1 MTRIKAGKQFEYR
14 LQRLFFYEGCFT
26 RIGVDFYL
34 EDSNHRVTDVDVLAL
49 SFGAA
54 LRPSLLIGECKTSA
68 SGSEEMDRLL
78 WLKGM
83 VQFLDA
89 STGFLA
95 KTTLLPHIKDFARR
109 LDLLAFDDKRIA
121 QREMDLGISNQWMG
135 SHNISFMENL
145 AGKVGALAKAHPE
158 VRRLN
163 WFLSANFW
171 WQDNFERFK
180 RTCTALQKIGEL
192 HRRAE
197 KEEHQFVIKSL
208 YLEAII
214 LLTVSFLYL
223 AHSAIELTSQEL
235 QSLIQTSLTSGIGT
249 PQDFQ
254 KLSELVGKYVR
265 EMIRLET
272 GHYPTK
278 QLPVLRL
285 ETPEY
290 ARAAVGMVERFLH
303 HSDAVRE
310 ILRFQD
316 VLFYEYLL
324 PEETIDWHV
333 LSRLFPSDRAML
345 VKYTQ
350 NVVHF
355 AQRSLDAPSVFSEQ
369 IMALTWDL
377 EVEVKNKTKDENA
390 TRQAESL
397 FRQNEN
403 QQAAKDLEKPSE
415 GDTT

>member
-1 MTRIKAGKQFEYR
+1 MTRTKAGKRFEYR
-14 LQRLFFYEGCFT
+14 LQRLFFHEGYFT

-34 EDSNHRVTDVDVLAL
+34 EDSNPRVTDVDVLAL
-49 SFGAA
+49 SFGTA

-109 LDLLAFDDKRIA
+109 LDLLAFDGKRIA
-121 QREMDLGISNQWMG
+121 QREMDLRIDDLWMG
-135 SHNISFMENL
+135 SHNIDFMENL
-145 AGKVGALAKAHPE
+145 ASKVGALAKAHPE

-192 HRRAE
+192 HRRATE
-197 KEEHQFVIKSL
+197 EEHQFVIKSL

-214 LLTVSFLYL
+214 LLTVSFLYM
-223 AHSAIELTSQEL
+223 AHSAIELTSQEF
-235 QSLIQTSLTSGIGT
+235 QSLIETSLASGIGT

-278 QLPVLRL
+278 PLPVLRL

-290 ARAAVGMVERFLH
+290 ARAAVGIVERFLH

-324 PEETIDWHV
+324 PKETIDWRN
-333 LSRLFPSDRAML
+333 LSRLFPSSQAML
-345 VKYTQ
+345 LKHTQ

-355 AQRSLDAPSVFSEQ
+355 AQRNLDAPGAFSEQ
-369 IMALTWDL
+369 IMELTWDL
-377 EVEVKNKTKDENA
+377 ETEEKNETKDENV
-390 TRQAESL
+390 TRQAVL
-397 FRQNEN
+397 PFRQNET
-403 QQAAKDLEKPSE
+403 QHAKKPSE
-415 GDTT
+415 GDKT